1 MEEGTILIVDD
12 EKIIRDLLCAMLK
25 EAGDYKLLT
34 AINGKEALQ
43 ICMSEENIDLVFS
56 DLRMPVMSG
65 MELLVELRKNRPDI
79 PVVILTGY
87 GRREDVIE
95 ALRLGA
101 SNFLLKPQEVDMVYT
116 VASKILRMRHQ
127 EKMEKMIL
135 DFFVEDHQMFSI
147 PNDLHYTLPIID
159 LLTDKISILGICNE
173 AELTNLRFA
182 LDEAL
187 VNAVVHGNLEIQ
199 SSAKGATLDEMM
211 QFNNLVKKRSLEPG
225 FSDRKVTITRHLTNE
240 FVIFSIE
247 DQGRGFDWRT
257 LPMTLDE
264 MEILSNYG
272 RGLFLIRAFMTR
284 VEFNDKGNRITLV
297 KEKPDSHTNSNSME
311 AKALT

>member
-1 MEEGTILIVDD
+1 MEVGTILIVDD

-34 AINGKEALQ
+34 AINGKEALK

-65 MELLVELRKNRPDI
+65 MELLVKLRKNRPEI

-159 LLTDKISILGICNE
+159 LLTDKILLLGICNK

-211 QFNNLVKKRSLEPG
+211 QFNNLVKERSLEPG

-257 LPMTLDE
+257 LPKTLDD

-284 VEFNDKGNRITLV
+284 VEFNDKGTRITLV
-297 KEKPDSHTNSNSME
+297 KEKPDSNTNSNSME
-311 AKALT
+311 ARALT